1 MSEADR
7 IRLDKW
13 LFFARFFKTR
23 SLSSKQIEAGH
34 VRVNATKVL
43 KPATSISIGQV
54 LTIVQ
59 GRTVRIVEVLALGY
73 RRGPASEA
81 QLLYRDLTPKQDS
94 EDPAPG
100 QDRKG
105 RPTKRERRA
114 LRNFRND
121 WLE

>member
-23 SLSSKQIEAGH
+23 GLSSKQIQAGH

-54 LTIVQ
+54 LTVVQ
-59 GRTVRIVEVLALGY
+59 RRTVRVVEVLALGH

-94 EDPAPG
+94 EEPAPR

-114 LRNFRND
+114 VRNFRND

>member
-1 MSEADR
+1 MSGSGR

-59 GRTVRIVEVLALGY
+59 GRTVCVVEVLALGY